1 MISGSKPLL
10 GLWLLLLLSIQ
21 SNAQLNI
28 TNEPN
33 AVALAQRLV
42 GEGVSIANV
51 RFTGNALMAGYF
63 KNAGGT
69 SINIDSGIVLTTG
82 RAKTFPGT
90 FSTERGLDG
99 NGTSAANSFGNLAS
113 NEWDLNGDAS
123 LANIIGLD
131 SSNLFDACVLEF
143 DFIPQ
148 GDSLRFRYVFSSE
161 EYDPTF
167 ACSEYNDA
175 FAFFI
180 SGPGITGT
188 QNIALLPGS
197 GLPVSIHNVNNVIEF
212 GAPLCPANT
221 AYYFDNTANNF
232 FSHDGHTTVLTAL
245 SRVQPCQ
252 QYHLKLVISDVADDM
267 YDSGV
272 FLEAKSLTSN
282 IVRFTNLTQTDQQ
295 NNSYLVEGCVT
306 GFFEVKRPT
315 VTALPLSVNLIY
327 QGTAQNGID
336 IQTLPSVVTIP
347 ANDSVVRI
355 TVRALADNI
364 PEGIETLK
372 VYALSLCGSTVAL
385 DSTVLQIRD
394 FDTLGITPRSAV
406 VCSRESVQLTATA
419 GYGSYQWNN
428 TPGLSQYTIA
438 NPLASPPT
446 DSVTYV
452 CTAQIGSCFHRD
464 SVFLRIKRIQ
474 LQSVTPVNCRDSAT
488 GVISISNGG
497 GAWIAP
503 LQYAIG
509 HQPYQ
514 SSNAFTQLAV
524 GTYWV
529 KIKDATGC
537 VDSMQV
543 SVLQAYPDLVLDTVF
558 TSPASCSGN
567 ADGTITIQGA
577 GGNPAY
583 GYSINNG
590 SSYQSSTVFNV
601 HAGTNQVLIRDQN
614 GCKLQVA
621 NIQVPL
627 DNTVTLQT
635 GTDPI
640 ICEGSQTSLPAS
652 SNGTT
657 FQWTPANTLNN
668 ATALNP
674 DASPVVNTMYYI
686 TATTGICTQR
696 DSVQVIVRPAPL
708 PDAGNRVEVCYGGDT
723 QLQGSG
729 GTGFEWTPSRYLSS
743 TQVAN
748 PVVSQP
754 SNITYYLHVTDT
766 YGCHSLKADSV
777 FVFVQPPARLY
788 AGEDTAVAMN
798 QPLQLQAIDVN
809 GLGFSTYHWSP
820 GTGLNNPNIANPV
833 AVLTAE
839 YTQFIVEASTAAHCI
854 GTDTIV
860 VKTYRGPEIYVPTT
874 FTPNGDG
881 LNDLIRAIPIGM
893 KSFHFFRIFNRFGE
907 TVFSTTDERM
917 GWNGYYKGK
926 KQNLNTFVWIAEA
939 VDYKGNV
946 IQRKGTFSI
955 LF

>member
-63 KNAGGT
+63 KNQGGT
-69 SINIDSGIVLTTG
+69 NINLDSGIVLTTG

-99 NGTSAANSFGNLAS
+99 DGTGAANSFGNLAS
-113 NEWDLNGDAS
+113 NEWNLNGDAS

-180 SGPGITGT
+180 NGPGITGT

-197 GLPVSIHNVNNVIEF
+197 GLPVSIHNVNNVIDF
-212 GAPLCPANT
+212 GAALCPANT
-221 AYYFDNTANNF
+221 AYYSDNSSNIYFA
-232 FSHDGHTTVLTAL
+232 HDGHTTVLTAF

-252 QYHLKLVISDVADDM
+252 QYHLKLVISDVADGL

-295 NNSYLVEGCVT
+295 NNSYLVEGCVN
-306 GFFEVKRPT
+306 GYFEVKRPT
-315 VTALPLSVNLIY
+315 VTAQPLSVNLIY

-336 IQTLPSVVTIP
+336 VQTLPAQVTIP

-355 TVRALADNI
+355 TVRALPDNI

-394 FDTLGITPRSAV
+394 FDTLGITPRNAV
-406 VCSRESVQLTATA
+406 VCSHESIQLTATA
-419 GYGSYQWNN
+419 GYGTYQWNN
-428 TPGLSQYTIA
+428 TPGLSQYNIA
-438 NPLASPPT
+438 NPMASPSA
-446 DSVTYV
+446 DSTTYI
-452 CTAQIGSCFHRD
+452 CTAQIGSCFHQD
-464 SVFLRIKRIQ
+464 SVFLRIKRIRT
-474 LQSVTPVNCRDSAT
+474 QSVTPVNCRDSAT
-488 GVISISNGG
+488 GVIVVSNAG
-497 GAWIAP
+497 GAWVAP
-503 LQYAIG
+503 LSFSIDLL
-509 HQPYQ
+509 PFQ
-514 SSNAFTQLAV
+514 SSPTFQHLLV

-537 VDSMQV
+537 MDSMQV
-543 SVLQAYPDLVLDTVF
+543 SVSQAFPDLILDTV
-558 TSPASCSGN
+558 TTTAASCSGN
-567 ADGTITIQGA
+567 ADGVITVTGA

-583 GYSINNG
+583 SYSINNG
-590 SSYQSSTVFNV
+590 TSYQSNGVFNV

-614 GCKLQVA
+614 GCKFIVS
-621 NIQVPL
+621 NIQVPI

-640 ICEGSQTSLPAS
+640 ICEGSRASLPAS
-652 SNGTT
+652 SNGTS
-657 FQWTPANTLNN
+657 FSWTPTNTLSNANT
-668 ATALNP
+668 LNP
-674 DASPVVNTMYYI
+674 DASPVVSTMYYI
-686 TATTGICTQR
+686 TATTGICQQR
-696 DSVQVIVRPAPL
+696 DSVKVIVRPAPV
-708 PDAGNRVEVCYGGDT
+708 PDAGDRVEVCYGGDT
-723 QLQGSG
+723 QLHGSG
-729 GTGFEWTPSRYLSS
+729 GTEYEWSPSRYLSS
-743 TQVAN
+743 TQVAD
-748 PVVSQP
+748 PIVSQP
-754 SNITYYLHVTDT
+754 ANITYILQVTDQF
-766 YGCHSLKADSV
+766 GCHSLKADSV

-788 AGEDTAVAMN
+788 AGEDTSVAIN
-798 QPLQLQAIDVN
+798 QPLQLHAIDVN
-809 GLGFSTYHWSP
+809 GLGFNTYHWSP
-820 GTGLNNPNIANPV
+820 GTGLNNPDIANPI
-833 AVLTAE
+833 ATLTAE
-839 YTQFIVEASTAAHCI
+839 YTQFIVEASTTAHCI

-860 VKTYRGPEIYVPTT
+860 VKTYRGPEIYVPTS

-893 KSFHFFRIFNRFGE
+893 KSFHYFRIFNRFGE

-917 GWNGYYKGK
+917 GWNGYFKGK